1 MKKTALTLSILLL
14 FAGGLASKE
23 SEPCQCGSGFVD
35 YCKISGGAP
44 EGTHFI
50 GFCSSEGQRLY
61 GKSFYDN
68 GTTFEGAYLDGVDK
82 LGVITWEDGDKF
94 EGELAISKDDYKI
107 SSEID
112 SDKFFAIGQYVT
124 GIITARGFFDFD
136 GVFDLIGFGTKFN
149 ADTDAKWSYEAA
161 TYKNSKRIEDQE
173 FLVTK
178 KFNEDSGFALWGGG
192 INGHIIYGNSNG
204 GKSVLVSD
212 ENGEFVEQ
220 IEGWADAAEEEHS
233 TCPHCGKEI

>member
-1 MKKTALTLSILLL
+1 MKKTSLTLSLLLIL
-14 FAGGLASKE
+14 FAGGVASKE
-23 SEPCQCGSGFVD
+23 NEPCQCGSGFVD

-50 GFCSSEGQRLY
+50 GFCSSEGKRLY

-161 TYKNSKRIEDQE
+161 TYKKSKRIEDQE

-192 INGHIIYGNSNG
+192 INGPIIYGNTNG
-204 GKSVLVSD
+204 GKSVLVYD
-212 ENGEFVEQ
+212 ENGEFVEK
-220 IEGWADAAEEEHS
+220 IEGWDEASENEVQRIS
-233 TCPHCGKEI
+233 KVI

>member
-1 MKKTALTLSILLL
+1 MFIRR
-14 FAGGLASKE
+14 KE
-23 SEPCQCGSGFVD
+23 TVW
-35 YCKISGGAP
+35 
-44 EGTHFI
+44 
-50 GFCSSEGQRLY
+50 
-61 GKSFYDN
+61 KSFYDN

-161 TYKNSKRIEDQE
+161 TYKNLSLI
-173 FLVTK
+173 
-178 KFNEDSGFALWGGG
+178 
-192 INGHIIYGNSNG
+192 HI
-204 GKSVLVSD
+204 
-212 ENGEFVEQ
+212 
-220 IEGWADAAEEEHS
+220 
-233 TCPHCGKEI
+233 

>member
-1 MKKTALTLSILLL
+1 M
-14 FAGGLASKE
+14 
-23 SEPCQCGSGFVD
+23 
-35 YCKISGGAP
+35 
-44 EGTHFI
+44 FI
-50 GFCSSEGQRLY
+50 RREETVW
-61 GKSFYDN
+61 KSFYDN

-161 TYKNSKRIEDQE
+161 TYKNLSLI
-173 FLVTK
+173 
-178 KFNEDSGFALWGGG
+178 
-192 INGHIIYGNSNG
+192 HI
-204 GKSVLVSD
+204 
-212 ENGEFVEQ
+212 
-220 IEGWADAAEEEHS
+220 
-233 TCPHCGKEI
+233 